1 MFNNILFLI
10 KSIYPRF
17 KNKLILI
24 QVLIFINALL
34 QILTIFSFGP
44 LVILLTNPNK
54 IYDLNLIFLSDLTNE
69 EILIFFTL
77 TIMFL
82 FVISNLSNI
91 LVSRVTFTLAQK
103 IGVYISDLIFSNLI
117 SKNYNYYVNTNSSDI
132 ISKITLETN
141 RVVGSIITPLL
152 LINSRI
158 VLVLII
164 FIGVLFFDYKASIVI
179 LIFAL
184 TGYNLIFFFQKK
196 KLSRNSQTISKN
208 NKIRQK
214 IVSESF
220 NNMRQTIMFDVRE
233 YFLTLFNKSNKKI
246 SIAIYDNQFLSLIP
260 RNIIESFSFIILM
273 IVIIFLKK
281 NNLLISSLP
290 TISVYLVALY
300 KLLPALQGLATYY
313 AALKGNY
320 SALENILPE
329 LNFIHNNKNK
339 FLNENNLLEKFESL
353 NLENITFFHK
363 EKKILENSNFVAN
376 KGEIIGI
383 FGETGAGKSTI
394 IDLICGLIEQNKGT
408 YYFNKKIITKEI
420 KEKLNKYI
428 SLVPQKSTLLDD
440 TIKANVMFGSKET
453 SKIIEELNYLK
464 QICKLDFVD
473 NVNNNWNTIVGED
486 GSKLSGGQVQRLCI
500 ARALYRRPNVLILD
514 ESTSALDEKTE
525 QSIISNLKKYK
536 DEMTII
542 IISHNKKIIE
552 ICDKIY
558 ELKDFRIN
566 KIR

>member
-1 MFNNILFLI
+1 M
-10 KSIYPRF
+10 
-17 KNKLILI
+17 
-24 QVLIFINALL
+24 
-34 QILTIFSFGP
+34 
-44 LVILLTNPNK
+44 
-54 IYDLNLIFLSDLTNE
+54 
-69 EILIFFTL
+69 
-77 TIMFL
+77 
-82 FVISNLSNI
+82 
-91 LVSRVTFTLAQK
+91 
-103 IGVYISDLIFSNLI
+103 
-117 SKNYNYYVNTNSSDI
+117 NTNSSDI